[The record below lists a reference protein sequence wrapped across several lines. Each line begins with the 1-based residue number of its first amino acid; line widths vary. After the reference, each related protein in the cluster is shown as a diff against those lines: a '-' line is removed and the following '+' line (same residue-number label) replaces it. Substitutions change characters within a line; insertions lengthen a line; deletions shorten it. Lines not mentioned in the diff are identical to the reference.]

1 VNLVFFT
8 FMKLGDGGG
17 RHVRHG
23 PVNRAASQQ
32 QDEEKECEKTSWDKG
47 RGIKEEV
54 AKQILFQNTAVAR
67 SESIFSYIFLLYSAI
82 FRDNLGRAVA

>member
-8 FMKLGDGGG
+8 FMKSGDGGG

-32 QDEEKECEKTSWDKG
+32 QDEEKECEKTFWDKG
-47 RGIKEEV
+47 GGIKEDV
-54 AKQILFQNTAVAR
+54 AQQILF
-67 SESIFSYIFLLYSAI
+67 
-82 FRDNLGRAVA
+82 